1 MAEYDKFIQN
11 HGLERSPDVVAIK
24 TICEQTMLVAVEK
37 IKKRLPST
45 QNMSENLTTIT
56 PKIILGQIS

>member
-1 MAEYDKFIQN
+1 MAEYDKFDQN
-11 HGLERSPDVVAIK
+11 HGLERSPDVVATK
-24 TICEQTMLVAVEK
+24 TTCEQTMLLAVEK

-56 PKIILGQIS
+56 PKIILGQVS